1 MRLYLIIFNLQTLF
15 LTISILITV
24 HFLAFTL
31 GEPVKVVA
39 KCNNDHTDDPYTDI
53 KKGASAPFKNNI
65 LDMRPK
71 CHFINDLFLIPCSKL
86 LIRIHYI
93 IIFAVKQENLL
104 LEERIKNTQRRLCIQ
119 EGGSESSLS

>member
-1 MRLYLIIFNLQTLF
+1 MLLYLIIFSLQTLF

-39 KCNNDHTDDPYTDI
+39 KCNNDPYTDI
-53 KKGASAPFKNNI
+53 KKGASAPFKDNI

-71 CHFINDLFLIPCSKL
+71 CHFINDLFLTPCSKL
-86 LIRIHYI
+86 LTRIHYI
-93 IIFAVKQENLL
+93 IIFAVKQENQL
-104 LEERIKNTQRRLCIQ
+104 LEERIKNTQRRLCIC